1 MLAAWVIKQEN
12 EWIFEERWGW
22 RAGCWLILIHP
33 EAAALAVDSAD
44 VEMEVSINRLATAH
58 EHAAEKS
65 GQNVSSLLLPIP
77 IANQSHV
84 LRSLFRHPHLSP
96 TPFFLHKGRH
106 SLQAVNKRRR

>member
-1 MLAAWVIKQEN
+1 MDFRRKMRVARWVLVN
-12 EWIFEERWGW
+12 PDSPGSSR
-22 RAGCWLILIHP
+22 
-33 EAAALAVDSAD
+33 LAVDSAD

-65 GQNVSSLLLPIP
+65 GQNVSSILLPIP

-84 LRSLFRHPHLSP
+84 LRSLFRYPRLSR
-96 TPFFLHKGRH
+96 TPFLLHKGRH